1 MRVSSFIFI
10 MLLALASCQNNDKPP
25 KVNNKLSNKV
35 IKDKLV
41 KTNKYLVK
49 AEEQNII
56 DYIARHKY
64 QMEETGSGLFY
75 EIYENGRG
83 AKAEKGK
90 IAVLNFSISLLN
102 GKTIYRSEE
111 EGVKE
116 FKIGKGGVESGL
128 EEGILLLHVG
138 DHARIIIPSHLAFG
152 LLGDLN
158 KIPEKATIIYDLEL
172 VNLK

>member
-1 MRVSSFIFI
+1 MRTYPFIFI
-10 MLLALASCQNNDKPP
+10 LLIALVSCQVDEGSKKP
-25 KVNNKLSNKV
+25 KQKLSHKV
-35 IKDKLV
+35 IKNKLI
-41 KTNKYLVK
+41 KTNQYLVK
-49 AEEQNII
+49 AEEQNIK
-56 DYIARHKY
+56 DYIARHQYK
-64 QMEETGSGLFY
+64 MKETGSGLSY
-75 EIYENGRG
+75 EIYKKGRG
-83 AKAEKGK
+83 IKAEKGK
-90 IAVLNFSISLLN
+90 VAILNYSIDLLN
-102 GKTIYRSEE
+102 GKTVYRSEE

-116 FKIGKGGVESGL
+116 FLIGKGGVESGL

>member
-1 MRVSSFIFI
+1 MRTLSYLFIVLF
-10 MLLALASCQNNDKPP
+10 ALSSCQIEEAKKP
-25 KVNNKLSNKV
+25 KQKLSNKV

-41 KTNKYLVK
+41 KTNQYLVK
-49 AEEQNII
+49 AEEQNIK
-56 DYIARHKY
+56 DFIARHQYRMK
-64 QMEETGSGLFY
+64 ETGSGLFY
-75 EIYENGRG
+75 EVYEKGRG
-83 AKAEKGK
+83 IKAEKGK
-90 IAVLNFSISLLN
+90 VAILNYSIGLLN

-116 FKIGKGGVESGL
+116 FLIGKGGVESGL
-128 EEGILLLHVG
+128 EEGILLLHIG